1 MTARSY
7 AFRLD
12 ANPWGGTPFGTIPS
26 MLTRRDF
33 TGLAAAALALP
44 QVGNRISAQT
54 TLAQSR
60 VEKPKT
66 SVMMWTLN
74 KLGTF
79 EQNLERVAQAG
90 YNQVELVSEFKSWSA
105 ADMARILARMQAL
118 GISVD
123 AMAGTTLGFADP
135 AGGDAYLAELKTLIS
150 VAKRLAC
157 PQIILVSGK
166 RIASG
171 AGDSESG
178 NAAQHAASIETLKR
192 AVELLSAANIQ
203 GVIEPIDRLEN
214 PTIYLDGVTE
224 AFAIVK
230 AVDSPGLRVLY
241 DLYHEQ
247 RTHGNLIEKMQENI
261 ALVGLIHVADVPG
274 RHQPGT
280 GELDYGNIYRTLAQL
295 NYTGTIAM
303 EFYPTGDV
311 VATLRGA
318 REQLL
323 RCFDPRSPM
332 Q

>member
-1 MTARSY
+1 
-7 AFRLD
+7 
-12 ANPWGGTPFGTIPS
+12 

-33 TGLAAAALALP
+33 TGLVTAALAWP
-44 QVGNRISAQT
+44 QIGSRISAQT
-54 TLAQSR
+54 TPAESR
-60 VEKPKT
+60 VAKPKT

-74 KLGTF
+74 KIGTF
-79 EQNLERVAQAG
+79 EQNLERVSQAG
-90 YNQVELVSEFKSWSA
+90 YNQVELVSEFKNWSTS
-105 ADMARILARMQAL
+105 DMARILARMEAL

-123 AMAGTTLGFADP
+123 AMAGMTLGFADP
-135 AGGDAYLAELKTLIS
+135 SGCDAFLSELKTLIP
-150 VAKRLAC
+150 VASRLAC
-157 PQIILVSGK
+157 RQIILLSGK
-166 RIASG
+166 RIASP
-171 AGDSESG
+171 AADSESE
-178 NAAQHAASIETLKR
+178 NPAQHSASIETLKR
-192 AVELLSAANIQ
+192 AAELLSAANVQ

-214 PTIYLDGVTE
+214 PSIYLDGVTE

-230 AVDSPGLRVLY
+230 AVSSPSLRVLY

-247 RTHGNLIEKMQENI
+247 RSHGNLIEKLQQNI

-311 VATLRGA
+311 VTTLRDA
-318 REQLL
+318 REQVL
-323 RCFDPRSPM
+323 RCFDPRSPI

>member
-1 MTARSY
+1 
-7 AFRLD
+7 
-12 ANPWGGTPFGTIPS
+12 
-26 MLTRRDF
+26 
-33 TGLAAAALALP
+33 
-44 QVGNRISAQT
+44 
-54 TLAQSR
+54 
-60 VEKPKT
+60 
-66 SVMMWTLN
+66 
-74 KLGTF
+74 
-79 EQNLERVAQAG
+79 
-90 YNQVELVSEFKSWSA
+90 
-105 ADMARILARMQAL
+105 MARILARMQSARNEA
-118 GISVD
+118 SMR
-123 AMAGTTLGFADP
+123 MAGTTLGFADP

-150 VAKRLAC
+150 VAKQLSC

-171 AGDSESG
+171 AAETRRVE
-178 NAAQHAASIETLKR
+178 NPAQHAASIETLKR
-192 AVELLSAANIQ
+192 AAELLSAANIQ

-247 RTHGNLIEKMQENI
+247 RTHGNLIEKLQQNI

-280 GELDYGNIYRTLAQL
+280 GELDYCNIYRALAQL

-311 VATLRGA
+311 VTILRKA
-318 REQLL
+318 REQVLGTG
-323 RCFDPRSPM
+323 
-332 Q
+332 QV